1 MKDDIKFLQ
10 LWDTYS
16 PMLTATQREITDLY
30 FNYDLSLGEIAEQ
43 KGVSRQSVSDCL
55 NKCRKQL
62 EKYEEKLGFLKALE
76 ELSLEYSAY
85 MTTVGRWAER
95 TKKSCPEMADKIND
109 LQMQLDEVHK
119 QFGVEKEEIDEGDEI
134 VGKVYIPKVICVVV
148 CPHKIKLHFVDVF
161 RLQKSVVQ
169 AVFKKRAVVKPIPVV
184 YKYVYTVL

>member
-62 EKYEEKLGFLKALE
+62 ERYEEKLGFLKGLE
-76 ELSLEYSAY
+76 ELSREYSSY
-85 MTTVGRWAER
+85 MTAVERWAEK
-95 TKKSCPEMADKIND
+95 TKKDCPEMVAKID
-109 LQMQLDEVHK
+109 ELQEQIAEVH
-119 QFGVEKEEIDEGDEI
+119 QQYGVEKILLDEDSEI
-134 VGKVYIPKVICVVV
+134 VGDSYRG
-148 CPHKIKLHFVDVF
+148 D
-161 RLQKSVVQ
+161 
-169 AVFKKRAVVKPIPVV
+169 KK
-184 YKYVYTVL
+184 